1 MKLFKSIWNLRR
13 SRREDKGVDSPSTA
27 AKTGAGASEQR
38 KLPQE
43 MGIKMES
50 AADEDAAAAADW
62 NFAADRD
69 EAVADG
75 HGTSAEQGG
84 SSKTPSAADAEAS
97 ALGRQGRDV
106 RTTMDVAPRRLG

>member
-1 MKLFKSIWNLRR
+1 MDLLTPQWNLRR
-13 SRREDKGVDSPSTA
+13 SRREDGVDSPS
-27 AKTGAGASEQR
+27 AKSGTGTPEQR

-97 ALGRQGRDV
+97 ALGRRGRDV